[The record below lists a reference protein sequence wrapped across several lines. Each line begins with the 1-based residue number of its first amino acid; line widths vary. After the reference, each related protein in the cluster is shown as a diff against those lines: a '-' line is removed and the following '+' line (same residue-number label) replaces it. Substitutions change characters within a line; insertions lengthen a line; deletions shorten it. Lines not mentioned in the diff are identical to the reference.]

1 MDDSRG
7 LGRTSTTCNLAFG
20 DTDSFD
26 RNKLLLL
33 LTSGKPKVSLDDPK
47 TLTSH
52 PDNSG
57 QFLASLDFGPVNSGL
72 GDDDRTARSLAK
84 VNDYLS
90 VWHGFNSKGFTGREL
105 RPSAERESKFFSRI
119 LDSTVKNS
127 LRRKGHLRGIPEE
140 SGDALVRE
148 VTDFVGFISIS
159 SENNLIDYNDFHEFI
174 KCSKEFLDTYGG
186 IGAIPTI
193 G

>member
-7 LGRTSTTCNLAFG
+7 SRAHFNNAVIWLLG

-33 LTSGKPKVSLDDPK
+33 LTSGKPKVSLDDSK

-52 PDNSG
+52 PDNLE

-72 GDDDRTARSLAK
+72 GNEDRTARSLAK

-90 VWHGFNSKGFTGREL
+90 FWHGFNSKGLTGREL

-127 LRRKGHLRGIPEE
+127 LRRKGHLREGFRR
-140 SGDALVRE
+140 SQ
-148 VTDFVGFISIS
+148 VTLS
-159 SENNLIDYNDFHEFI
+159 SERLLTSWDSYRFPQ
-174 KCSKEFLDTYGG
+174 K
-186 IGAIPTI
+186 TI
-193 G
+193 SLTTMTSMNSSNARKSF